1 MSTLTL
7 IALIVA
13 VLAIAL
19 AVWALLER
27 EKTRRLKRTFGPE
40 YDRVVE
46 HEKNP
51 RRAEAV
57 LEERQKRVQKYHIRP
72 LSSEE
77 CARFEARWRAAQEH
91 FVDNPREAVS
101 EADSLITEA
110 MRLRG
115 YPVSDFDRRA
125 ADLSVDHPHVIENYW
140 IAHEIAVRDANGPTA
155 TEDQRRAMQHF
166 RSLFERVIDTRV
178 LQHH

>member
-19 AVWALLER
+19 AVWALLQR
-27 EKTRRLKRTFGPE
+27 EKTRKLKRTFGPE
-40 YDRVVE
+40 YDRVME
-46 HEKNP
+46 QERSS

-57 LEERQKRVQKYHIRP
+57 LEKRQKRVEKYHIRP

-77 CARFEARWRAAQEH
+77 CDRFGAKWRVAQEH
-91 FVDNPREAVS
+91 FVDNPREALA
-101 EADSLITEA
+101 EADALITEA
-110 MRLRG
+110 MRMRG
-115 YPVSDFDRRA
+115 YPMSDFDQRA
-125 ADLSVDHPHVIENYW
+125 ADLSVDHPHVIEDYW
-140 IAHEIAVRDANGPTA
+140 IAHEIAMRDAKGPAA
-155 TEDQRRAMQHF
+155 TEDQRRAMQHY
-166 RSLFERVIDTRV
+166 RSLFEHVIDTRV